1 MAFKL
6 EPILFLF
13 FLFTIVSG
21 DCEAAKG
28 GPDYP
33 PQIPKPDVNYKDI
46 TMVKGLC
53 ARLYIPKTA
62 TNPDQKL
69 PLVVYYHGGAF
80 VMLSAFLPPHDDFVY
95 SLVKNSST
103 IALSVEYGL
112 ATNNHPLSLP
122 FNDSWT
128 ALEWVASHSSG
139 QGPEEWINKK
149 VDFSRV
155 FLLGDSAGAT
165 LAHNMAMKAGSKK
178 LKGLNI
184 NGIVLIHPYFWGS
197 KPIGHEPKEADKR
210 AEGDAT
216 WNNAGGA
223 SLGLD
228 NPLVNP
234 LVDPKLA
241 SLGCSK
247 VLVFIAGEDIYRD
260 RGFYYCEALRT
271 NGWKG
276 KVELV
281 ETPGEKHV
289 FHLTE
294 PNSKNTQ
301 DMLRRISSFL
311 SNA

>member
-6 EPILFLF
+6 VPCLFLF
-13 FLFTIVSG
+13 FLFTIASG
-21 DCEAAKG
+21 DCETAKG

-33 PQIPKPDVNYKDI
+33 PQNPKPDVNYKDI
-46 TMVKGLC
+46 TMVKGVC

-62 TNPDQKL
+62 TNPNQKL

-80 VMLSAFLPPHDDFVY
+80 VSFSAFLQPHDDFVY

-103 IALSVEYGL
+103 IALSVEYRL
-112 ATNNHPLSLP
+112 ATSNHPLSVP
-122 FNDSWT
+122 FNDSWA
-128 ALEWVASHSSG
+128 ALKWVASHSSG

-149 VDFSRV
+149 VDFSRIV
-155 FLLGDSAGAT
+155 LLGDSAGAN
-165 LAHNMAMKAGSKK
+165 LALAMKVGSKK

-197 KPIGHEPKEADKR
+197 KPIGSLEPREADKR
-210 AEGDAT
+210 AQGDGV

-241 SLGCSK
+241 NLGCSK

-289 FHLTE
+289 FHLNE

-301 DMLRRISSFL
+301 DMLHRISSFL
-311 SNA
+311 NNA